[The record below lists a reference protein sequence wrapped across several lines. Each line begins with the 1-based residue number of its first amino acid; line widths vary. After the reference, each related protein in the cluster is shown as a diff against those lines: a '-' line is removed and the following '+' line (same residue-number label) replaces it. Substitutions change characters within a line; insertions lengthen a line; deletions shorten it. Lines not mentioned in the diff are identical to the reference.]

1 MKNVRSGFPSFH
13 HPQLSTFRT
22 LDRLHSLSP
31 PPRTALP
38 ALPTSAREEALPEV
52 WVIPATPDLAA
63 AEEEGSPA
71 AAGEQDD
78 DNDDALDVGGAAT
91 QGPSVSLRTDAT
103 ALKKKEGD
111 ALSLSTPSMTDGD
124 ENDAGKDSPT
134 TTTASGI
141 DLDFGFDFGSSFKF
155 GSNDSLS
162 AILASSQARGTSAG
176 TDAGQ
181 SVEVVVEESQSQ
193 AGEDLP
199 VEEEEEDTT
208 PKLVSLPLIDRP
220 TSPVESLASLES
232 SSEDDGRQS
241 RSETPSELDT
251 ELARMIES
259 LSEKSLAT
267 LPAVVTMTETHLLPS
282 TSMTSS
288 HLSPN
293 ANEASPTPS
302 STSSGSISSCLRSPS
317 TSLEAFPT
325 PPVRRQTPSPTHSH
339 SAPVLAG
346 LGLGLSIDE
355 STSGLLARRRKANLS
370 TDSGKS
376 TGSSPVLVRDHRR
389 PFYLSS
395 TSTPANLHSTT
406 PLTPPP
412 TAQSKTFYESA
423 LANSQ
428 VSPSDCYLPRG
439 ETLDDLSLFAKDQPS
454 TDLAAWEEE
463 VDVSDDEDGGDNST
477 RGLAVHMTPSNSFS
491 TGRSTTLSTLSSVD
505 SNLHST
511 FGPLSPPPSA
521 VAQPNRLKQ
530 QHRRQ
535 QSSLSSIPSS
545 SGHDAEYD
553 HVEISRVTTMRSV
566 QPLKWAFAS
575 AGSVKVAP
583 EEEGQEESRS
593 ANAL

>member
-1 MKNVRSGFPSFH
+1 MVLKNVRSGFPSFH

-63 AEEEGSPA
+63 AEGEGSPA
-71 AAGEQDD
+71 AAGEQVD
-78 DNDDALDVGGAAT
+78 DNDDALIVGGADM
-91 QGPSVSLRTDAT
+91 QGPSVSLRTDVT

-111 ALSLSTPSMTDGD
+111 ALSLTTPSTTYADD
-124 ENDAGKDSPT
+124 NDVGKDTPT

-199 VEEEEEDTT
+199 AEEEEEDTT

-220 TSPVESLASLES
+220 ASPVESLASLES
-232 SSEDDGRQS
+232 SSEEDGRQS
-241 RSETPSELDT
+241 RTETPSELDT

-267 LPAVVTMTETHLLPS
+267 LPAATTTTETHLLPS
-282 TSMTSS
+282 TPMTSS

-302 STSSGSISSCLRSPS
+302 SSSSGSISSCLRSPS
-317 TSLEAFPT
+317 TALEAFPT
-325 PPVRRQTPSPTHSH
+325 PPARRQTPSPTHSH

-395 TSTPANLHSTT
+395 TSTPANLHSTA

-439 ETLDDLSLFAKDQPS
+439 ETLDDLSLFVKNQPS
-454 TDLAAWEEE
+454 TDLAAWDEEE
-463 VDVSDDEDGGDNST
+463 DEDEGDNST

-491 TGRSTTLSTLSSVD
+491 TGRSTTLSTLSSVG

-521 VAQPNRLKQ
+521 VAQPHRQKQ

-575 AGSVKVAP
+575 ASSVRVAP
-583 EEEGQEESRS
+583 EEEEGEGESRS
-593 ANAL
+593 ARAL